1 MTADMAAVAPIAD
14 FVDRVP
20 DVADR
25 IVDTDLDAAAA
36 AVGVANQ
43 SVGFGIAGVL
53 GDRQL
58 LDSLAV

>member
-36 AVGVANQ
+36 VGVANQ
-43 SVGFGIAGVL
+43 SVGFGIAGAL